1 MKLRSRVGSLA
12 RSVAVNGCRPRL
24 SITKNRLKNSNKY
37 WGGAEAASG
46 GSRKRARTRLSV
58 CCWCVWH
65 RPKSIHVAIILLRPA
80 DMRSSLGCCIYLL
93 AVALPVFALGDDVQL
108 CPDATLL
115 LPFVTSQ
122 IKQGMN
128 LIVFQGTAVPQV
140 WGLRFKFWGLGPDSL
155 IICTHPH
162 SVFLRCRRMERPNPG
177 P

>member
-1 MKLRSRVGSLA
+1 
-12 RSVAVNGCRPRL
+12 
-24 SITKNRLKNSNKY
+24 
-37 WGGAEAASG
+37 
-46 GSRKRARTRLSV
+46 
-58 CCWCVWH
+58 
-65 RPKSIHVAIILLRPA
+65 
-80 DMRSSLGCCIYLL
+80 MRSSLIVSGLLHYLL

-140 WGLRFKFWGLGPDSL
+140 WGLRLKFGGSGPVSL
-155 IICTHPH
+155 IICTYPH
-162 SVFLRCRRMERPNPG
+162 SVCLRCRRMERPNPG